1 MIKEKHENK
10 LRIIL
15 NSTLEIL
22 VQFSRFHRPAVEEEA
37 PKTEDSV
44 TQNIVQ
50 RIPNLERVTLPFYEF
65 PASKTTI
72 FKGIVLDLLVKSLAN
87 INYLI

>member
-1 MIKEKHENK
+1 M
-10 LRIIL
+10 L
-15 NSTLEIL
+15 
-22 VQFSRFHRPAVEEEA
+22 FYRPAAEETA

-50 RIPNLERVTLPFYEF
+50 RVPHLERVTLPFYEF

-72 FKGIVLDLLVKSLAN
+72 FKGLLLQFLAYESTLCLYN
-87 INYLI
+87 L